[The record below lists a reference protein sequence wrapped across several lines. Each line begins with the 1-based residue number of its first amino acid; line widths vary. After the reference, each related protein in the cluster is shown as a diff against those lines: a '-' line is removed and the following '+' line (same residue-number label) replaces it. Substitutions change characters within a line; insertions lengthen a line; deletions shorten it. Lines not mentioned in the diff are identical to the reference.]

1 MMIPNLIGVVVMLPL
16 VIKIT
21 KNYVNRKIKGKD
33 EEPVLSYDPEIQK
46 MHADAITED

>member
-21 KNYVNRKIKGKD
+21 KNYIDRKIKNKD
-33 EEPVLSYDPEIQK
+33 VEPVVSYDSK
-46 MHADAITED
+46 LVEDFKQSEE